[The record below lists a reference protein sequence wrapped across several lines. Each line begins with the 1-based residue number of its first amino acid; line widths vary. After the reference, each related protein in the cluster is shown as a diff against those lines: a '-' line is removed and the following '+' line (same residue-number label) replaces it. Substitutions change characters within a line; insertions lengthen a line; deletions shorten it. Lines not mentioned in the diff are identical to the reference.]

1 MDIAALLLR
10 TGLTATIDA
19 PNAEA
24 AFQHFR
30 ILAGGAL
37 DPAAFHEAVA
47 DCVRRGL
54 IHEPLRLDD
63 QSLTCHWRLVLTA
76 QGVARARTITG
87 S

>member
-1 MDIAALLLR
+1 MDIPSLLLA
-10 TGLTATIDA
+10 TGLVGVIDQ

-24 AFQHFR
+24 AFAHFNT
-30 ILAGGAL
+30 LAGGAL

-54 IHEPLRLDD
+54 IREPLRLDD

-76 QGVARARTITG
+76 DGVARARTITG